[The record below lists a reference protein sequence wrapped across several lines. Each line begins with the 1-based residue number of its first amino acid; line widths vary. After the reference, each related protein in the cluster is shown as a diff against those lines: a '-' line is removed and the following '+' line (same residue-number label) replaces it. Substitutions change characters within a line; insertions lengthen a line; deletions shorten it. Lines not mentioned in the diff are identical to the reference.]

1 MDNGEEK
8 YQKGS
13 FVFGCAISIEDKH
26 CESFMIGECPGGA
39 TQIVIDMAESNARL
53 IKCSCW
59 RRQGKVHKNDA
70 FAQGSHRIQDV
81 QWRRC
86 KTLIL
91 GGYNNGKKRINN
103 SRKIQSGNRNGRNG

>member
-1 MDNGEEK
+1 MEQNKEKISSKIKGIKFVMDNGEEK

-53 IKCSCW
+53 I
-59 RRQGKVHKNDA
+59 NA
-70 FAQGSHRIQDV
+70 AA
-81 QWRRC
+81 
-86 KTLIL
+86 
-91 GGYNNGKKRINN
+91 GGDKEKYTKMMHSLREVIGFKMFNGAD
-103 SRKIQSGNRNGRNG
+103 SRL